1 MPTRRKTANMN
12 RQKENI
18 LVVDDE
24 SVARKVVQRNLT
36 SKDYHVITVPSVAA
50 AIQVLDTTPIDL
62 VITDLKMPKVGG
74 IDLIRHVR
82 ANFEDTAVIM
92 ITGYASIETA
102 VEAVKEGAED
112 YLPKPF
118 TDEELFATVQNALD
132 RLHARRSTRADA
144 AEEAVAPFDLIGES
158 EVMRKVCR
166 AISQAAGTTATV
178 LITGESGTGKE
189 LVARAIHYTGPRAA
203 APFVPVN
210 CAGIPDG
217 LVESELFGHIK
228 GAFTGAL
235 MTRAGFFITA
245 NGGTIF
251 LDEIGEL
258 TLATQAKLLR
268 IIEDNQVQMIG
279 ASRPQ
284 EVDVRVIA
292 ATNKDLA
299 SSVKKEAFR
308 DDLFFRLNVL
318 TIDIPP
324 LRERDDDVLLLL
336 RYFTSEFA
344 KQADKPPLQFS
355 DRVLHVL
362 RSYRWPGN
370 VRELQNLIQRL
381 VVLNEGRSIDVSDL
395 PSLMRFSVQSG
406 REVERTL
413 AEAEADH
420 IRKVLASVSG
430 NKTRAAQILDISRK
444 TLRDKLHR
452 HRLEPPPE

>member
-1 MPTRRKTANMN
+1 MSE
-12 RQKENI
+12 QKERI
-18 LVVDDE
+18 LVVDDD

-36 SKDYHVITVPSVAA
+36 SKDYHVIAAPSVAA
-50 AIQVLDTTPIDL
+50 AIQILDTTPVDL

-74 IDLIRHVR
+74 IDLIRHIR

-102 VEAVKEGAED
+102 VAAVKEGAED

-118 TDEELFATVQNALD
+118 TDEELFAAVQKALD
-132 RLHARRSTRADA
+132 QLHIRRSTRADVT
-144 AEEAVAPFDLIGES
+144 EEPGALFDLIGES
-158 EVMRKVCR
+158 EAMRRVRR
-166 AISQAAGTTATV
+166 AISKAAGTTATV

-189 LVARAIHYTGPRAA
+189 LVARAIHYTSPRAA

-217 LVESELFGHIK
+217 LVESELFGHVK

-251 LDEIGEL
+251 LDEIAEL

-268 IIEDNQVQMIG
+268 VFEDNQVQMVG
-279 ASRPQ
+279 ASRPR

-299 SSVKKEAFR
+299 SLVRKESFR

-324 LRERDDDVLLLL
+324 LRERDDDVLHLL
-336 RYFTSEFA
+336 RYFTSKCAQE
-344 KQADKPPLQFS
+344 ADRPALQFS
-355 DRVLHVL
+355 DRVLDVL

-381 VVLNEGRSIDVSDL
+381 VVLNEGSSIDVSDL

-406 REVERTL
+406 KEVARTL

-420 IRKVLASVSG
+420 IRTVLASVSG
-430 NKTRAAQILDISRK
+430 NKTQAAQILDISRK
-444 TLRDKLHR
+444 TLRDKLQR
-452 HRLEPPPE
+452 YSLGPQAE

>member
-1 MPTRRKTANMN
+1 MSE
-12 RQKENI
+12 QKDTI
-18 LVVDDE
+18 LVVDDD
-24 SVARKVVQRNLT
+24 AITRKVVMRNLT
-36 SKDYHVITVPSVAA
+36 SKGYHVITAPSVATA
-50 AIQVLDTTPIDL
+50 VQALDTTPVDL
-62 VITDLKMPKVGG
+62 VITDLKMPQVGG

-82 ANFEDTAVIM
+82 ANCESTAVIM
-92 ITGYASIETA
+92 ITGYASIGTA

-118 TDEELFATVQNALD
+118 TDEELFAAVRKALD
-132 RLHARRSTRADA
+132 QLHLRRSAQADT
-144 AEEAVAPFDLIGES
+144 AEEPGAPFDLLGES
-158 EVMRKVCR
+158 AAMRKVFR
-166 AISQAAGTTATV
+166 ATSKAAATTATV

-189 LVARAIHYTGPRAA
+189 LVARAIHYTSPRAA

-217 LVESELFGHIK
+217 LVESELFGHVK

-268 IIEDNQVQMIG
+268 VLEDNQVQMVG

-292 ATNKDLA
+292 ATNKDLG
-299 SSVKKEAFR
+299 SLVRKEAFR

-336 RYFTSEFA
+336 RHFIAKFA
-344 KQADKPPLQFS
+344 QQADKPALQFT

-381 VVLNEGRSIDVSDL
+381 VVLNEGNSIDVSDL
-395 PSLMRFSVQSG
+395 PSLMRFSVQTG

-413 AEAEADH
+413 AEAEAEH
-420 IRKVLASVSG
+420 IRKVLASVGG
-430 NKTRAAQILDISRK
+430 NKTRAAQILDVSRK
-444 TLRDKLHR
+444 TLRDKLQR
-452 HRLEPPPE
+452 FSLEPPTE

>member
-1 MPTRRKTANMN
+1 MN
-12 RQKENI
+12 KQKESI
-18 LVVDDE
+18 LVVDDDA
-24 SVARKVVQRNLT
+24 VARKVVQRNLT
-36 SKDYHVITVPSVAA
+36 SKDYHVITASNVVAA
-50 AIQVLDTTPIDL
+50 IEILNTIPVDL

-74 IDLIRHVR
+74 IDLIKHVR

-92 ITGYASIETA
+92 MTGYASIETA

-118 TDEELFATVQNALD
+118 TDEELHAVVCKALD
-132 RLHARRSTRADA
+132 QLHARRSARADA
-144 AEEAVAPFDLIGES
+144 VEESSAPFDLIGES

-166 AISQAAGTTATV
+166 AISRAAGTTATV

-189 LVARAIHYTGPRAA
+189 LVARAIHYTSPRAA
-203 APFVPVN
+203 ASFVPVN

-217 LVESELFGHIK
+217 LVESELFGHVK

-235 MTRAGFFITA
+235 TTRAGFFITA

-258 TLATQAKLLR
+258 SLATQAKLLR
-268 IIEDNQVQMIG
+268 VLEDNQVQMVG
-279 ASRPQ
+279 ASRPR

-299 SSVKKEAFR
+299 SLVKKEAFR

-344 KQADKPPLQFS
+344 EQADKPALQFS
-355 DRVLHVL
+355 DRVLNVL
-362 RSYRWPGN
+362 RGYHWPGN
-370 VRELQNLIQRL
+370 VRELQNLVQRL
-381 VVLNEGRSIDVSDL
+381 VVLNESGSIDVSDL
-395 PSLMRFSVQSG
+395 PSLMRFSVQNG

-420 IRKVLASVSG
+420 IRKVLASASG

-452 HRLEPPPE
+452 HSLEPPPE

>member
-1 MPTRRKTANMN
+1 
-12 RQKENI
+12 
-18 LVVDDE
+18 
-24 SVARKVVQRNLT
+24 
-36 SKDYHVITVPSVAA
+36 
-50 AIQVLDTTPIDL
+50 
-62 VITDLKMPKVGG
+62 
-74 IDLIRHVR
+74 
-82 ANFEDTAVIM
+82 
-92 ITGYASIETA
+92 
-102 VEAVKEGAED
+102 
-112 YLPKPF
+112 
-118 TDEELFATVQNALD
+118 
-132 RLHARRSTRADA
+132 
-144 AEEAVAPFDLIGES
+144 
-158 EVMRKVCR
+158 
-166 AISQAAGTTATV
+166 
-178 LITGESGTGKE
+178 
-189 LVARAIHYTGPRAA
+189 
-203 APFVPVN
+203 
-210 CAGIPDG
+210 
-217 LVESELFGHIK
+217 
-228 GAFTGAL
+228 

-279 ASRPQ
+279 ASHPQ

-299 SSVKKEAFR
+299 SLVKKESFR

-318 TIDIPP
+318 SIDIPP

-344 KQADKPPLQFS
+344 QQADKPSLQFS

-381 VVLNEGRSIDVSDL
+381 VVLNEGSSIDVSDL
-395 PSLMRFSVQSG
+395 PSLMRFSVQNG

-444 TLRDKLHR
+444 TLRDKLQR
-452 HRLEPPPE
+452 DGLESPTD

>member
-1 MPTRRKTANMN
+1 
-12 RQKENI
+12 
-18 LVVDDE
+18 
-24 SVARKVVQRNLT
+24 VARKVVERNLA
-36 SKDYHVITVPSVAA
+36 SKDYRVITTPSVAA

-62 VITDLKMPKVGG
+62 VITDLKMPEVGG

-82 ANFEDTAVIM
+82 ANFEDTAVMM
-92 ITGYASIETA
+92 ITGYASIKTA

-118 TDEELFATVQNALD
+118 TDEELFAAVEKALD
-132 RLHARRSTRADA
+132 QLHVRRSTRAGA
-144 AEEAVAPFDLIGES
+144 AEEPVAPFDLIGDS
-158 EVMRKVCR
+158 AAMHKVCR
-166 AISQAAGTTATV
+166 AISMAAGTTATV

-189 LVARAIHYTGPRAA
+189 LVARAIHYTSPRAA

-217 LVESELFGHIK
+217 LVESELFGHVK

-268 IIEDNQVQMIG
+268 VLEDNQVQMVG

-299 SSVKKEAFR
+299 SLVKKELFR

-324 LRERDDDVLLLL
+324 LRERDDDVLILL
-336 RYFTSEFA
+336 RYFTSKFA
-344 KQADKPPLQFS
+344 QQADKPSLEFS
-355 DRVLHVL
+355 DRVLQVL

-370 VRELQNLIQRL
+370 VRELQNLVQRL
-381 VVLNEGRSIDVSDL
+381 VVLNEGNRIDVSDL
-395 PSLMRFSVQSG
+395 PSLMRFSVPSG
-406 REVERTL
+406 KELERTL

-420 IRKVLASVSG
+420 IQKVLASVGG

-452 HRLEPPPE
+452 SGLETPSD

>member
-1 MPTRRKTANMN
+1 MN

-24 SVARKVVQRNLT
+24 PVARKVVQRNLT

-118 TDEELFATVQNALD
+118 TDEELFAAVQKALD
-132 RLHARRSTRADA
+132 HLHVRRSTRADV

-158 EVMRKVCR
+158 EAMRKVCR
-166 AISQAAGTTATV
+166 AISKAAGTTATV

-189 LVARAIHYTGPRAA
+189 LVARAIHYTSPRAA

-217 LVESELFGHIK
+217 LVESELFGHMK

-268 IIEDNQVQMIG
+268 IIEDNQVQMVG

-299 SSVKKEAFR
+299 SLVKKEAFR

-318 TIDIPP
+318 TIDIPR
-324 LRERDDDVLLLL
+324 LCERDDDVLLLL
-336 RYFTSEFA
+336 RHFTSEFA
-344 KQADKPPLQFS
+344 QQADKPALQFS

-362 RSYRWPGN
+362 RGYHWPGN
-370 VRELQNLIQRL
+370 VRELQNLVQRL
-381 VVLNEGRSIDVSDL
+381 VVLNESGSIDVSDL
-395 PSLMRFSVQSG
+395 PSLMRFSVQNG

-420 IRKVLASVSG
+420 IRMVLASVSG

-444 TLRDKLHR
+444 TLRDKLQR
-452 HRLEPPPE
+452 HGVEPPAE

>member
-1 MPTRRKTANMN
+1 MSEQR
-12 RQKENI
+12 ESI
-18 LVVDDE
+18 LVVDDD
-24 SVARKVVQRNLT
+24 SVARKVVQRNLL
-36 SKDYHVITVPSVAA
+36 SKDYHVIAAPSVAA
-50 AIQVLDTTPIDL
+50 AIQILDTTPVDL
-62 VITDLKMPKVGG
+62 VITDLKMPKIGG
-74 IDLIRHVR
+74 IDLIRHIR

-118 TDEELFATVQNALD
+118 TDEELFAAVEKAFDQ
-132 RLHARRSTRADA
+132 LHARRSTRADV
-144 AEEAVAPFDLIGES
+144 AEESAAPFNLIGES
-158 EVMRKVCR
+158 EAMRKVCR
-166 AISQAAGTTATV
+166 AISKAAGTTATV

-189 LVARAIHYTGPRAA
+189 LVARAIHYTSPRAA

-235 MTRAGFFITA
+235 MTQAGFFITA

-251 LDEIGEL
+251 LDEISEL

-268 IIEDNQVQMIG
+268 VLEDNQVQMVG
-279 ASRPQ
+279 ASRPR

-299 SSVKKEAFR
+299 SLVKKESFR
-308 DDLFFRLNVL
+308 DDLFFRINVL

-324 LRERDDDVLLLL
+324 LRERNDDVLHLL
-336 RYFTSEFA
+336 RHFTSKCAQE
-344 KQADKPPLQFS
+344 ADKPVLQFS

-362 RSYRWPGN
+362 RST
-370 VRELQNLIQRL
+370 V
-381 VVLNEGRSIDVSDL
+381 GRATSASY
-395 PSLMRFSVQSG
+395 
-406 REVERTL
+406 RTL
-413 AEAEADH
+413 SNA
-420 IRKVLASVSG
+420 L
-430 NKTRAAQILDISRK
+430 LY
-444 TLRDKLHR
+444 
-452 HRLEPPPE
+452 